1 MALSVRTQ
9 ILAWSIAA
17 AVFFLLLWLMGGV
30 LLPFL
35 VGGGVAYFLDPIAD
49 RLQRFGLSRSMA
61 TIIIMLTA
69 LLVVVLLALSVV
81 PLLYQQTLGLIDAIP
96 AFVKNFQDAVL
107 VRFPELADRTSIMSR
122 TLAQLAGLVQ
132 SKGGELAQ
140 GVLSSAFGVIGWVV
154 FILVV
159 PVVAFYLLLDW
170 DQMVGR
176 IDALL
181 PRDHAPVIRRL
192 ASDVDEVLAAFVRGQ
207 ITVCLIMATYY
218 SVGLMLAGLQFGLL
232 VGFTAGTVT
241 FIPYLGPLLGGTL
254 GITLALV
261 QFWGDWVSIA
271 IVVVVIAFGQ
281 FIEGNIIT
289 PKLVGKRVGLHPV
302 WLLFALS
309 AMGTV
314 FGFVG
319 LLVAVPTAAALGVL
333 TRFVVAKYHQSLLY
347 QGQIEDDRT
356 DTDSGTNSNSGY
368 DSSSDEAM
376 R

>member
-1 MALSVRTQ
+1 
-9 ILAWSIAA
+9 
-17 AVFFLLLWLMGGV
+17 
-30 LLPFL
+30 
-35 VGGGVAYFLDPIAD
+35 
-49 RLQRFGLSRSMA
+49 
-61 TIIIMLTA
+61 
-69 LLVVVLLALSVV
+69 
-81 PLLYQQTLGLIDAIP
+81 
-96 AFVKNFQDAVL
+96 
-107 VRFPELADRTSIMSR
+107 
-122 TLAQLAGLVQ
+122 
-132 SKGGELAQ
+132 
-140 GVLSSAFGVIGWVV
+140 
-154 FILVV
+154 
-159 PVVAFYLLLDW
+159 
-170 DQMVGR
+170 
-176 IDALL
+176 
-181 PRDHAPVIRRL
+181 
-192 ASDVDEVLAAFVRGQ
+192 
-207 ITVCLIMATYY
+207 MATYY

-347 QGQIEDDRT
+347 QGQVEDD
-356 DTDSGTNSNSGY
+356 GTENASA
-368 DSSSDEAM
+368 SDEAM
-376 R
+376 G

>member
-35 VGGGVAYFLDPIAD
+35 VGGAVAYFLDPIAD

-69 LLVVVLLALSVV
+69 LLVVVLLVLSVL
-81 PLLYQQTLGLIDAIP
+81 PLLYQQTLGLIDAVP
-96 AFVKNFQDAVL
+96 AFVKNFQNAVL

-122 TLAQLAGLVQ
+122 TLAQIAGLVQ

-170 DQMVGR
+170 DRMVAR

-181 PRDHAPVIRRL
+181 PRDHAPVIRML
-192 ASDVDEVLAAFVRGQ
+192 AADVDGVLAAFVRGQ

-218 SVGLMLAGLQFGLL
+218 SIGLMLAGLQFGLL
-232 VGFTAGTVT
+232 VGFIAGTVT
-241 FIPYLGPLLGGTL
+241 FIPYLGALLGGAL

-261 QFWGDWVSIA
+261 QFWGDWVSVA
-271 IVVVVIAFGQ
+271 IIVAVIAFGQ
-281 FIEGNIIT
+281 FMEGNIIT
-289 PKLVGKRVGLHPV
+289 PRLVGKSVGLHPV

-333 TRFVVAKYHQSLLY
+333 TRFVVAKYHQSVLY
-347 QGQIEDDRT
+347 QGQVEDD
-356 DTDSGTNSNSGY
+356 GTEKAANR
-368 DSSSDEAM
+368 DEAM
-376 R
+376 G